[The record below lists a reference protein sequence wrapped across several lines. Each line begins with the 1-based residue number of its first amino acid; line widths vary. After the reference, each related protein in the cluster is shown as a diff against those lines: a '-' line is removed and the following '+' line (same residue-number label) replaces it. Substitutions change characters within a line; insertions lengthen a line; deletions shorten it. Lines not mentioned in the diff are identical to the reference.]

1 VARVTPGG
9 LLIAFEGGDGAGK
22 STQVAILGA
31 ALRSDGCEVVET
43 YEPGH
48 CLVGPAVRSI
58 VLDVRT
64 RGLSPRA
71 EALLYAAD
79 RAQHVDELVR
89 PALARGAI
97 VLTDRYADSSVAY
110 QGVGRGLD
118 PDAVASLSEFA
129 TGSLQPDLTVLLDLA
144 PAVAL
149 ARSVHPPDRLEGEPL
164 EFHALVG
171 AAFRALAARAPGR
184 YAVVDAGRSVEDV
197 AAEVAA
203 RVASLLARG
212 AREA

>member
-1 VARVTPGG
+1 
-9 LLIAFEGGDGAGK
+9 
-22 STQVAILGA
+22 
-31 ALRSDGCEVVET
+31 
-43 YEPGH
+43 
-48 CLVGPAVRSI
+48 VRSI
-58 VLDVRT
+58 VLDVAT

-118 PDAVASLSEFA
+118 PAAVASLSAFA
-129 TGSLQPDLTVLLDLA
+129 TGDLRPDLTVLLDLP
-144 PAVAL
+144 PAVGL
-149 ARSVHPPDRLEGEPL
+149 ARSQHPPDRLEGEPIA
-164 EFHALVG
+164 FHARVG
-171 AAFRALAARAPGR
+171 AAFRALAARAPDR
-184 YAVVDAGRSVEDV
+184 YAVVDGARAVDEV

-203 RVASLLARG
+203 RVAPLLARV
-212 AREA
+212 A